1 MSKNSFGEYNM
12 VLNAVGI
19 ASMCS
24 LSGLNSSLVQAVAR
38 GFEGTFR
45 AIVPIAFGSSFFGS
59 VGLICMGGWY
69 FHEGNDQTA
78 WGFVAAAILLPFAY
92 GLVQWKSV
100 VIGRERFDQLLV
112 GDGTISLLTYGFV
125 IVAVLLYPGDYAV
138 VILITLLVPA
148 ALNLLLTVLKYRQI
162 PYGAPVEDQNIRY
175 GIRTTFYS
183 GLGSIGSN
191 LDRILVFSFLSPAAL
206 AVYVAAARLPELL
219 SGAMQDVAAVL
230 APRLAKHGS
239 YSKRIDRI
247 FSMMAM
253 GYGLV
258 VITIAFLLVPLIV
271 PFLYGNNYA
280 DSIPYAQA
288 LTCSVAIGFQADLRF
303 RFVRS
308 QIDARGFRDITLASS
323 AIRLIA
329 FMILVPLFGV
339 PGAVVGMFIYRIA
352 LIVIV
357 RTVINRHLA
366 MAAPSS

>member
-1 MSKNSFGEYNM
+1 
-12 VLNAVGI
+12 
-19 ASMCS
+19 
-24 LSGLNSSLVQAVAR
+24 
-38 GFEGTFR
+38 
-45 AIVPIAFGSSFFGS
+45 
-59 VGLICMGGWY
+59 
-69 FHEGNDQTA
+69 
-78 WGFVAAAILLPFAY
+78 
-92 GLVQWKSV
+92 
-100 VIGRERFDQLLV
+100 
-112 GDGTISLLTYGFV
+112 
-125 IVAVLLYPGDYAV
+125 
-138 VILITLLVPA
+138 
-148 ALNLLLTVLKYRQI
+148 
-162 PYGAPVEDQNIRY
+162 
-175 GIRTTFYS
+175 
-183 GLGSIGSN
+183 
-191 LDRILVFSFLSPAAL
+191 VFSFLSPAAL